1 MDQRTVLARHPV
13 YAALPPEVIAQLAA
27 RGVFRRYRRGDSI
40 WKKGDPAR
48 EFYVVVQGLVAL
60 FVPCG
65 AGRSIMVG
73 LFEPGQSVGDVQAL
87 EGTAYT
93 SAAFAF
99 TTPQT
104 VLALD
109 RAEVLAALAMHGAAA
124 LALGRGLGRVNE
136 QLTRRLA
143 LSTTTADAR
152 LARILL
158 DLGERFGDELE
169 DGSVLIP
176 LRVTRAQLASLV
188 GATVET
194 TIRTLSRW
202 HRDGHIVSDELGIVI
217 KHPAQLASLAGN
229 EETAGPEAAPP
240 PGFEV

>member
-13 YAALPPEVIAQLAA
+13 YAALPAEVLAA
-27 RGVFRRYRRGDSI
+27 LAGRAVFRRARRGDAI
-40 WKKGDPAR
+40 WKRGDLAKD
-48 EFYVVVQGLVAL
+48 FFLVVQGLVAI

-65 AGRSIMVG
+65 SGRSIMVG
-73 LFEPGQSVGDVQAL
+73 LFEPGQSVGDFNAL
-87 EGTAYT
+87 EGTAYP

-104 VLALD
+104 VLTIARGDVISALSQ
-109 RAEVLAALAMHGAAA
+109 HGAAA
-124 LALGRGLGRVNE
+124 LAFGRGIGRLNE

-143 LSTTTADAR
+143 LSTSTADAR
-152 LARILL
+152 LARILI
-158 DLGERFGDELE
+158 DLAERFGDELE
-169 DGSVLIP
+169 DGSMLIP

-202 HRDGHIVSDELGIVI
+202 HRDGLIVSDELGIVI
-217 KHPAQLASLAGN
+217 RHPAQLASVAGVD
-229 EETAGPEAAPP
+229 EAAGTDVSP
-240 PGFEV
+240 PGFEG

>member
-1 MDQRTVLARHPV
+1 MDPRTVLSRHPV
-13 YAALPPEVIAQLAA
+13 YAALPPELLARIATRA
-27 RGVFRRYRRGDSI
+27 VFRRLRRGDAL
-40 WKKGDPAR
+40 WKKGDLAT
-48 EFYVVVQGLVAL
+48 EFLLVVQGLVAI

-73 LFEPGQSVGDVQAL
+73 LFEPGQSVGDVHAL
-87 EGTAYT
+87 DGGAYT

-99 TTPQT
+99 TSPQT
-104 VLALD
+104 VLAVD
-109 RAEVLAALAMHGAAA
+109 RGELLAALSLHGAAA
-124 LALGRGLGRVNE
+124 LAFARNLARMNE

-152 LARILL
+152 LARILV

-176 LRVTRAQLASLV
+176 LRVTRAQLAALV

-202 HRDGHIVSDELGIVI
+202 HRDGLIVSDELGIVI
-217 KHPAQLASLAGN
+217 KHPAQLASLAGGD
-229 EETAGPEAAPP
+229 EAGATDHTP
-240 PGFEV
+240 PGFEG